1 MIKYIKLLW
10 NGFLSALPHIN
21 ITLATVLL
29 VIFVTD
35 RFNSSM
41 KFINNDITKWMLC
54 VFCVTSILQAIV
66 YAYTRR
72 KAIKSREES
81 NDRSM

>member
-1 MIKYIKLLW
+1 MKNLKKIFDA
-10 NGFLSALPHIN
+10 FLSALPHVN
-21 ITLATVLL
+21 ITLAMVLL

-54 VFCVTSILQAIV
+54 VFCVTSLMQAVV
-66 YAYTRR
+66 YTYVRR
-72 KAIKSREES
+72 RAIKRREENS
-81 NDRSM
+81 EN

>member
-1 MIKYIKLLW
+1 MTKYLKMIF
-10 NGFLSALPHIN
+10 NAFLSALPHVN
-21 ITLATVLL
+21 ITLAMVLL

-54 VFCVTSILQAIV
+54 VFCVTSLLQAIV

-72 KAIKSREES
+72 KAIKNRETNREQ
-81 NDRSM
+81 